1 MGENRPDLT
10 LDGHDTEPYQ
20 TLFKDKGGDTRQERR
35 STQTVGVI
43 PLVRR
48 GHRGQGDTQTIRHC
62 MFLRSF
68 EPRTQM

>member
-1 MGENRPDLT
+1 MGENHPDLT

-20 TLFKDKGGDTRQERR
+20 TMLKDKGGDTRQERR

-48 GHRGQGDTQTIRHC
+48 GHRGGRGGVQTIRYC
-62 MFLRSF
+62 LY
-68 EPRTQM
+68 